1 MSKKFIKIFIFSM
14 IFLPLGFQ
22 LFALNQ
28 KDEAKT
34 SLQTQNKSAVKETL
48 KIDFRFNTKTKD
60 KKNYLKWKASSKKVK
75 DSYDAVSGA
84 SVSHST
90 GELLTLFWDGNSKNL
105 LAPKGLRAI
114 LLFAVSNPEYLESDN
129 FIAEKGSDGKIKI
142 SFTHRKI
149 GYFIQTDEKGK
160 LDLENGF
167 FIANTQDENQ
177 NTDFSDNTEDTD
189 NLRNDSEQK
198 GKIFDGNKSEL
209 LQNKKKIPDEKQ
221 NTDFS
226 DNAEN
231 TDDLRKDSEQKGK
244 NSGEKQSTNN
254 TDNTEISKNSEKM
267 GISVPEGFY
276 SDKTNIKQNDN
287 PNSGKRFEGKLSVKL
302 SGGILKISGKLNL
315 VEYQEETSKEDSEE
329 ISRENSENTN

>member
-22 LFALNQ
+22 IFASNQ
-28 KDEAKT
+28 KDEAK
-34 SLQTQNKSAVKETL
+34 SSPQTQKKSAVKETL
-48 KIDFRFNTKTKD
+48 KIDFRLNTKTKD
-60 KKNYLKWKASSKKVK
+60 KKNYLKWKTSSKKVK

-90 GELLTLFWDGNSKNL
+90 GELLAVFRDGNSKNL

-142 SFTHRKI
+142 SFTHRKT

-167 FIANTQDENQ
+167 FIANTNEEEQ

-189 NLRNDSEQK
+189 NS
-198 GKIFDGNKSEL
+198 
-209 LQNKKKIPDEKQ
+209 
-221 NTDFS
+221 
-226 DNAEN
+226 
-231 TDDLRKDSEQKGK
+231 RKDSEQKGK
-244 NSGEKQSTNN
+244 NSGEKKTTND
-254 TDNTEISKNSEKM
+254 TDSADNTEIPGNSEKM
-267 GISVPEGFY
+267 EISVPERFY
-276 SDKTNIKQNDN
+276 SDQPNIKQNEN
-287 PNSGKRFEGKLSVKL
+287 PNSGKKFEGKLSVKL
-302 SGGILKISGKLNL
+302 SDGILKISGKLNL

-329 ISRENSENTN
+329 IPKEKP